1 MIAEGIAIGANTRRR
16 RASTRCAASA
26 RTSRSGSLV
35 RRRDHDAGVLQ
46 NPSGAAAAD
55 FAGWNRAYRQYFA
68 NTSLSIGTPVLVP
81 LGTAAPGH
89 GKGKGGH

>member
-1 MIAEGIAIGANTRRR
+1 MRGCPPEP
-16 RASTRCAASA
+16 
-26 RTSRSGSLV
+26 V
-35 RRRDHDAGVLQ
+35 RRGRGGLRR
-46 NPSGAAAAD
+46 
-55 FAGWNRAYRQYFA
+55 WNRAYRQYFA